1 MKNQKLF
8 NFFLLAIFI
17 LSFAEI
23 FPAQTKSLI
32 RRTTYKTENIEFG
45 AGGTISIVGAP
56 NGSVVVE
63 GWQKNEVEISADIE
77 VQAEKE
83 TDLAQLAQINSFVL
97 NENFGHL
104 SIISV
109 GTHDKNYVKRVVKKF
124 PKNLLAMP
132 FRIDYRIK
140 VPSFCRLEIDGG
152 RGELNVSKVEGA
164 MRINFLNS
172 NAKLDLIGG
181 TINATFGSGN
191 VDVSIQ
197 TRIWRESSL
206 DVQMANGT
214 INVELVQ
221 NLDAEINAKIL
232 RTGHIENAFSALK
245 PRNRTKFTEKL
256 INAKAG
262 NGGATLSFIIGDGT
276 IKMQDSKFLIESSK
290 R

>member
-1 MKNQKLF
+1 
-8 NFFLLAIFI
+8 LLAIFI

-77 VQAEKE
+77 VQAENE

>member
-77 VQAEKE
+77 VQAENE

-191 VDVSIQ
+191 VAS
-197 TRIWRESSL
+197 
-206 DVQMANGT
+206 N
-214 INVELVQ
+214 
-221 NLDAEINAKIL
+221 
-232 RTGHIENAFSALK
+232 
-245 PRNRTKFTEKL
+245 
-256 INAKAG
+256 
-262 NGGATLSFIIGDGT
+262 
-276 IKMQDSKFLIESSK
+276 
-290 R
+290 